1 MRLSWICEIC
11 HVTTVGVKL
20 LLHLPFLD
28 FSKTIPIK
36 TFLLGRMILK
46 FTQGKERLKAENNM
60 LKFMHVLKPVGNI
73 SNECLSLKTW

>member
-1 MRLSWICEIC
+1 MCY
-11 HVTTVGVKL
+11 VAVGVKL

-28 FSKTIPIK
+28 FSKTIVIK
-36 TFLLGRMILK
+36 TSLLILK

-60 LKFMHVLKPVGNI
+60 LKFMHALKPVGNI